1 MFVQTIARQLAEI
14 LLRGMC
20 EQSYWSPLEDPPTVS
35 PLDDPTRQGHPHSKN
50 YSLSR
55 RPRVYSGEKYVP
67 PLCLFPKFHCY
78 CGTFSFCGHLF
89 LTPSFSSLSVCFAL
103 RRTPRRLCC
112 CCSSASPWWYIW
124 ATSHLFSL
132 LILLCSSV
140 PPLHLYLGVLRVL
153 FFRPTETPSWAGFL
167 NTTTIASSV
176 CSRPLWCMTCWL

>member
-67 PLCLFPKFHCY
+67 LFVCSQSSTVTAALFP
-78 CGTFSFCGHLF
+78 SFLDQLRLSLLPQFVLPSGEHRGGF
-89 LTPSFSSLSVCFAL
+89 AAAAHQRVHGDVSEIPLTPSPFVFFFVALCHLCIYIWVCFVS
-103 RRTPRRLCC
+103 C
-112 CCSSASPWWYIW
+112 
-124 ATSHLFSL
+124 F
-132 LILLCSSV
+132 
-140 PPLHLYLGVLRVL
+140 
-153 FFRPTETPSWAGFL
+153 FFRPTETPS
-167 NTTTIASSV
+167 
-176 CSRPLWCMTCWL
+176 